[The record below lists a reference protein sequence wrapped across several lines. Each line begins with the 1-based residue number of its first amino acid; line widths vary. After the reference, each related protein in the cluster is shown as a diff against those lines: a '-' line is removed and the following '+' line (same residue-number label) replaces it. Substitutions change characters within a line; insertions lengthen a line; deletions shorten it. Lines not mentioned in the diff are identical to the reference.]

1 MALHSRPSA
10 DLAGAGGQRV
20 AWLDIARGS
29 CMVLVVLLHADFALG
44 RIEEHPQGLYL
55 LNLAL
60 VPLRLPLFF
69 LVSGM
74 LAARMLRRPAR
85 EVLRR
90 RVLHYLWLYCL
101 WWVLQHGFHAGLA
114 GVTPP
119 ALMESFES
127 PGSIAGLLTA
137 AVTKLWFLLALALF
151 YLAALGL
158 ARLPAAAHMA
168 VAIALAVPGTLEL
181 GEAAGLP
188 ILDRFYDYPFFALGL
203 TAGQQI
209 QEAAS
214 WLGARFHRLLP
225 CAAAWVLAT
234 IFVHR
239 AGLLTDNLAVAG
251 LSVLALPVGFGAAAW
266 AAGSA
271 RRWTGPLALIGR
283 NTLTIYVLHPMALHL
298 LILLVPRPQPLPPAA
313 WVIMVTLAAVLLSF
327 LCGRWLGRIP
337 GLFRLPGPGP
347 ATWLR
352 RWGRPRT
359 RPPSAP
365 RRQGLLRP
373 SHSHLLPQTQHSRRD
388 PAAQG

>member
-1 MALHSRPSA
+1 MTSHSKSSA
-10 DLAGAGGQRV
+10 DTAGAAGKRI
-20 AWLDIARGS
+20 AWLDIARGL

-74 LAARMLRRPAR
+74 LAAGMLRRPAR
-85 EVLRR
+85 EVLHR
-90 RVLHYLWLYCL
+90 RVLHYFYLYCL

-114 GVTPP
+114 GLTPP

-127 PGSIAGLLTA
+127 PGGIAGLLTA

-158 ARLPAAAHMA
+158 AHLPAAAHMA

-188 ILDRFYDYPFFALGL
+188 ILDRFYDYPFFALGI
-203 TAGQQI
+203 TAGREVQG
-209 QEAAS
+209 AAA
-214 WLGARFHRLLP
+214 WLGSRLLRLLP
-225 CAAAWVLAT
+225 CAVAWVLAT
-234 IFVHR
+234 VSVHR
-239 AGLLTDNLAVAG
+239 AGLLADSIALAG
-251 LSVLALPVGFGAAAW
+251 LSVLALPVGLGAAAW
-266 AAGSA
+266 LAASA
-271 RRWTGPLALIGR
+271 RCWTRPLSLIGR

-298 LILLVPRPQPLPPAA
+298 LILLVPRPQPVPPAA
-313 WVIMVTLAAVLLSF
+313 WVILVTAAAVLLSF
-327 LCGRWLGRIP
+327 LCGRLLGRIP

-347 ATWLR
+347 VTWLR
-352 RWGRPRT
+352 RRGEEWLVHRPGRASLHPRDA
-359 RPPSAP
+359 SE
-365 RRQGLLRP
+365 
-373 SHSHLLPQTQHSRRD
+373 
-388 PAAQG
+388 